1 MRRSIL
7 QWCIWAG
14 LVSVLTIACAGTRMS
29 QTWVDEARRGKPVKN
44 VLVIVIADKATNRE
58 AFEQKFVQQLKAA
71 GVEAVSS
78 ADVIP
83 MPRDLKLEKDV
94 ILQAVDTYG
103 NDAVIISHL
112 TGLDK
117 KEVFTRTGPI
127 YGGYYNYYGYAFDA
141 VRDPGFYSGIAS
153 VRLETN
159 LYDVGTEKLLWSGQ
173 SASGDVQSINDL
185 IDEVIVLV
193 IGDLQK
199 NSLLPPRGRN

>member
-1 MRRSIL
+1 MRRSLIQWFVCAVFSSIL
-7 QWCIWAG
+7 T
-14 LVSVLTIACAGTRMS
+14 VSCAGTRMS
-29 QTWVDEARRGKPVKN
+29 QTWVDETRRGKPVSD
-44 VLVIVIADKATNRE
+44 VLVIVVADKAKNRE
-58 AFEQKFVQQLKAA
+58 AFEHKFVQQLKAA

-94 ILQAVDTYG
+94 ILQAVAKYG

-127 YGGYYNYYGYAFDA
+127 YGGYYNYYGYTFDT
-141 VRDPGFYSGIAS
+141 VHDRGFYSEIAT

-159 LYDVGTEKLLWSGQ
+159 LYDVKTEKLLWSGQ
-173 SASGDVQSINDL
+173 SQTEDVQSINKL
-185 IDEVIVLV
+185 IDEVIALV
-193 IGDLQK
+193 IKDLQK
-199 NSLLPPRGRN
+199 NKLLPTKS